1 MRLGMQ
7 CRKGTSPQSWERHTI
22 ELQKAINEK
31 SRGPIPSKKAK
42 YRDERHGSG
51 FYLTH
56 NVWTLKRLAR

>member
-1 MRLGMQ
+1 MGMQ

-42 YRDERHGSG
+42 YRDARHGSG

-56 NVWTLKRLAR
+56 LTR